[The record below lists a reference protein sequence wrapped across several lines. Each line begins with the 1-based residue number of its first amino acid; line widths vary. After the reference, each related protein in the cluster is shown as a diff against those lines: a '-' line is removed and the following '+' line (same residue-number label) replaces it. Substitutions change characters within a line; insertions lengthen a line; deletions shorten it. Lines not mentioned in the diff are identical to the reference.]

1 MLLLPFLDS
10 MVAMQV
16 LEDMLLTQA
25 ALFMLQSVKLMLIQ
39 DTSMVVME
47 LSGLEVLLALLA
59 MLLPL
64 FLVF

>member
-25 ALFMLQSVKLMLIQ
+25 ALSMLQSVKLKLIQ
-39 DTSMVVME
+39 DTSMVME

>member
-1 MLLLPFLDS
+1 MLLLLFLDS

-16 LEDMLLTQA
+16 PEDMLLTQA
-25 ALFMLQSVKLMLIQ
+25 ALSMLQSVKLILIQ
-39 DTSMVVME
+39 DTFMVVME
-47 LSGLEVLLALLA
+47 LSGSVVLLVLLA